1 MSVAV
6 RVGKKLVFSFQ
17 PAGTHLLFEEV
28 PDCCRTGSWDTSTV
42 FWEITLIFPMW
53 TREPSNH
60 VEFPMLFPGRTVSVL
75 IICKACW
82 DPQWQAT
89 PDEKNSVKLSDS
101 SVWSFVSMRILNF
114 HSFMRWNT
122 LPETTTGHDEI
133 GFASW
138 KCRCILQHLSPFGT
152 LVLGVLE
159 GMLSDITYP

>member
-1 MSVAV
+1 MLGWARSSFSPSNQQGPTCGLKRSQTAAGQAPETPALSF
-6 RVGKKLVFSFQ
+6 GKS
-17 PAGTHLLFEEV
+17 
-28 PDCCRTGSWDTSTV
+28 
-42 FWEITLIFPMW
+42 TLIFPMW

-60 VEFPMLFPGRTVSVL
+60 VEFPVLFPGRTVSVL